1 MCEVMSGKNTLKDCR
16 KFILCCDRSKA
27 RYIRR
32 IVAQSGSGFNVQVGT
47 WLELVQAALDAYLL
61 STTECHWNDSLS
73 RALDQHPNSFWSKSY
88 IVAPDETTSVI
99 SRELDKLIRSLPPG
113 KVFAPSSN
121 IDLSER
127 AQQHLVDLTCL
138 HQTMGGLLPADL
150 EATTRILNIPAEH
163 ALHFINVRVIEE
175 SITLTPWQKEL
186 IVKLNQDSSL
196 YNSDAID
203 QLLRESLAPQPSDVP
218 VALNVLQHGLYQDKI
233 SPANLDKSLQWL
245 AARDY
250 LDEVEVVAGMIQKS
264 LRDDQ
269 TTALSDIALLLP
281 SDSTYSA
288 AVHEVFHHAGLPVSG
303 LVVKQ
308 QNRDL
313 GHEVVFHLLQT
324 LRKPAPTMAMAAF
337 VTSPLLPWTK
347 SQGFEIAAALMG
359 GNYALEKIELPNQA
373 GNDILDLIRYGV
385 DTPVTLKSILKTF
398 PTLLNN
404 MRELEGQRS
413 AAITLCDVLQ
423 KQLEGTDIPW
433 DTLIAMAAPH
443 PDTIDVAGDFTRE
456 GIAVFYE
463 HEEPWRQVETLY
475 VLGFNDGHY
484 PSEARTSPVFS
495 DADITILRS
504 HGIGMERS
512 VDVGER
518 LRALFCRQ
526 LQAANENMHFLLSRR
541 DSYGKQ
547 LSPSASLPFMA
558 QLFGVGD
565 EPESLVHELDTDE
578 GRNQTIGLALADVT
592 DPISPRKLEIRDLKL
607 EKNLLEIL
615 KNKDGTVRRQSPSSL
630 ETLMTS
636 PLAWLLNRSGLEPSE
651 WEPEKLDVMSKGTLA
666 HAVFE
671 NLFAPGQPL
680 PNEDEV
686 KQCVPTLLLEAIIK
700 IKPFLNR
707 PEWRVERYHLEK
719 ETLTAALRWREV
731 LVAIGAKVLGVE
743 VWLKGLLNQQ
753 PIHGSA
759 DLLLELP
766 DGKIYVVDY
775 KKSSSKKR
783 KERMGKGFDSQASL
797 YRIMLQTGEGKF
809 RSSDKSTVAIEA
821 DREIGALYYLMN
833 DQVALADT
841 DGWIADSLRDFE
853 ELGADVSVNALPL
866 IRDRLAQVK
875 MGHILLNKDTDE
887 AWYEKNAGMPLYA
900 LNNSPLIRIFM
911 HQEQGE

>member
-1 MCEVMSGKNTLKDCR
+1 
-16 KFILCCDRSKA
+16 
-27 RYIRR
+27 
-32 IVAQSGSGFNVQVGT
+32 
-47 WLELVQAALDAYLL
+47 LE
-61 STTECHWNDSLS
+61 
-73 RALDQHPNSFWSKSY
+73 
-88 IVAPDETTSVI
+88 
-99 SRELDKLIRSLPPG
+99 
-113 KVFAPSSN
+113 
-121 IDLSER
+121 
-127 AQQHLVDLTCL
+127 
-138 HQTMGGLLPADL
+138 
-150 EATTRILNIPAEH
+150 
-163 ALHFINVRVIEE
+163 
-175 SITLTPWQKEL
+175 
-186 IVKLNQDSSL
+186 
-196 YNSDAID
+196 
-203 QLLRESLAPQPSDVP
+203 
-218 VALNVLQHGLYQDKI
+218 
-233 SPANLDKSLQWL
+233 
-245 AARDY
+245 
-250 LDEVEVVAGMIQKS
+250 EVEVVAGMIQKS
-264 LRDDQ
+264 LKQDKPI
-269 TTALSDIALLLP
+269 ALSDIALLLP

-288 AVHEVFHHAGLPVSG
+288 AVQEVFHHAGLPVSG

-337 VTSPLLPWTK
+337 VTSPLLPWSR

-359 GNYALEKIELPNQA
+359 GNYALKKIELPTQA
-373 GNDILDLIRYGV
+373 GNDILDLIRHGV
-385 DTPVTLKSILKTF
+385 DTVAKLKSILKTF
-398 PTLLNN
+398 PSLLNN

-413 AAITLCDVLQ
+413 AAIALCDVLQ
-423 KQLEGTDIPW
+423 KQLESTDIPW

-456 GIAVFYE
+456 GIAVFYD
-463 HEEPWRQVETLY
+463 HEEPWKTVKTLY

-484 PSEARTSPVFS
+484 PNEARTSPVFS
-495 DADITILRS
+495 DADITVLRS
-504 HGIGMERS
+504 QGLELERS
-512 VDVGER
+512 VDIGDR
-518 LRALFCRQ
+518 QRALFNRQ
-526 LQAANENMHFLLSRR
+526 LLAAKENIHFLLSRR

-558 QLFGVGD
+558 QLFDVGE
-565 EPESLVHELDTDE
+565 EPESLILELDTDE
-578 GRNQTIGLALADVT
+578 GRNQATGLALASDA
-592 DPISPRKLEIRDLKL
+592 DPILSRELEIKNLKL
-607 EKNLLEIL
+607 ENNLLEVL
-615 KNKDGTVRRQSPSSL
+615 KNRDGSVRPQSPSSL

-636 PLAWLLNRSGLEPSE
+636 PLAWLLNRSSLEPKD
-651 WEPEKLDVMSKGTLA
+651 WEPEKLYVMSKGTLA

-680 PNEDEV
+680 PSETEV
-686 KQCVPTLLLEAIIK
+686 RQRVPTLLLEAIIS

-719 ETLTAALRWREV
+719 ETLTAAQRWREV
-731 LVAIGAKVLGVE
+731 LETLGAKVLGVE

-766 DGKIYVVDY
+766 DGKIFVVDY

-797 YRIMLQTGEGKF
+797 YRIMLQTGEGNF
-809 RSSDKSTVAIEA
+809 RSSDGSTVTIET

-853 ELGADVSVNALPL
+853 ELGADVSANALPL

-887 AWYEKNAGMPLYA
+887 AWYEKNAGVPLYA
-900 LNNSPLIRIFM
+900 LNNSPLIRMFM